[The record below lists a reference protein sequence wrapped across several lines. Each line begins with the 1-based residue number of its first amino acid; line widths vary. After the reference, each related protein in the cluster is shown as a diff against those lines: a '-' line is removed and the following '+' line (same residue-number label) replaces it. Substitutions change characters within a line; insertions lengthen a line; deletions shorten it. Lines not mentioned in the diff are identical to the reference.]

1 MQIRR
6 VEYRLDR
13 GNDRN
18 VITKQSEV
26 LDAFFLRPQHGQSGA
41 GHGCFKAQGK
51 EDDLPVGVL
60 LGNPQRVKR
69 RVHHAHIGPISFCLQ
84 QAFFRAGH
92 SHRIAER
99 GENHAGHVGQSHAV
113 VNASH
118 RQNTNRA
125 AGAMDQ
131 LDPVRQHC
139 LDTVS
144 EDGVRVASADFH
156 DVYRFSPPL
165 LNLRHE
171 RVDFLQQK
179 LRFFGISEFVD
190 VFHFVFFLYLKLS
203 GHPIMANEP
212 RLSASSVCTKSQR
225 M

>member
-1 MQIRR
+1 MLREEKPDVVVICTPPATHRALVIEALEHGAHVL
-6 VEYRLDR
+6 VEKPMALTSADCREMVD
-13 GNDRN
+13 
-18 VITKQSEV
+18 
-26 LDAFFLRPQHGQSGA
+26 
-41 GHGCFKAQGK
+41 
-51 EDDLPVGVL
+51 
-60 LGNPQRVKR
+60 
-69 RVHHAHIGPISFCLQ
+69 
-84 QAFFRAGH
+84 
-92 SHRIAER
+92 
-99 GENHAGHVGQSHAV
+99 
-113 VNASH
+113 ASH

-156 DVYRFSPPL
+156 DVYRFGTPL

-212 RLSASSVCTKSQR
+212 RLSASNV
-225 M
+225 